1 MIDINELIEAG
12 APEDVI
18 MDAVKKNKAEKAALD
33 AKAKAKAAKDIE
45 AYCTE
50 GRMHLINA
58 ILAYDDA
65 FHFFGDEPLDEEDIA
80 DLTET
85 IKQLEQL
92 FPIYAQMIDIQT
104 KTDEIKEDGAKDKN
118 SGYGFFGAL
127 GL

>member
-33 AKAKAKAAKDIE
+33 AKSKAAKDIE
-45 AYCTE
+45 AYCAE

-65 FHFFGDEPLDEEDIA
+65 FHFFGDESLDEEDIE
-80 DLTET
+80 DLTEV
-85 IKQLEQL
+85 IKQLEAL
-92 FPIYAQMIDIQT
+92 FPIYAQMIDVQS
-104 KTDEIKEDGAKDKN
+104 KLDEMKKDGSKDKK
-118 SGYGFFGAL
+118 SGYGLFGAL

>member
-12 APEDVI
+12 ASEDVI

-33 AKAKAKAAKDIE
+33 AKAKAAKDIE
-45 AYCTE
+45 AYCAE

-65 FHFFGDEPLDEEDIA
+65 FHFFGDEPLDEEDIE
-80 DLTET
+80 DLTEM
-85 IKQLEQL
+85 IKKLEEL
-92 FPIYAQMIDIQT
+92 FPIYAQIIDVQAQMN
-104 KTDEIKEDGAKDKN
+104 EIKKDDSKDKK
-118 SGYGFFGAL
+118 SGYGLFGAL

>member
-33 AKAKAKAAKDIE
+33 AKSKAAKDIE
-45 AYCTE
+45 TYCAE

-65 FHFFGDEPLDEEDIA
+65 FHFFGDEPLDEEDIE
-80 DLTET
+80 DLTEA
-85 IKQLEQL
+85 IKQLEAL
-92 FPIYAQMIDIQT
+92 FPIYAQMIDVQAKI
-104 KTDEIKEDGAKDKN
+104 DEIKKDGSKDKK
-118 SGYGFFGAL
+118 SGYGLFGAL

>member
-33 AKAKAKAAKDIE
+33 AKSKAAKEIE
-45 AYCTE
+45 SYCAE

-65 FHFFGDEPLDEEDIA
+65 FHFFGDEPLDEEDIE
-80 DLTET
+80 DLTEV

-92 FPIYAQMIDIQT
+92 FPIYAQMIDVQS
-104 KTDEIKEDGAKDKN
+104 KMDEMKKDGSKDKK
-118 SGYGFFGAL
+118 SGYGLFGAL

>member
-33 AKAKAKAAKDIE
+33 AKAKAAKEIE
-45 AYCTE
+45 SYCAE

-65 FHFFGDEPLDEEDIA
+65 FHFFGDEPLDEEDIE
-80 DLTET
+80 DLTEA
-85 IKQLEQL
+85 IKQMEAL
-92 FPIYAQMIDIQT
+92 FPIYAQMIDVQS
-104 KTDEIKEDGAKDKN
+104 KLDEMKKDGSKDKT
-118 SGYGFFGAL
+118 SGYGLFGAL

>member
-12 APEDVI
+12 ASEDVI

-33 AKAKAKAAKDIE
+33 AKAKAAKDIE
-45 AYCTE
+45 AYCAE

-65 FHFFGDEPLDEEDIA
+65 FHFFGDEPLDEEDIK
-80 DLTET
+80 DLTEA
-85 IKQLEQL
+85 IKSLEAL
-92 FPIYAQMIDIQT
+92 FPFYAQMIDVQA
-104 KTDEIKEDGAKDKN
+104 KMDEIKKDGSKDKK
-118 SGYGFFGAL
+118 SGYGLFGAL

>member
-33 AKAKAKAAKDIE
+33 AKSKAAKEIE
-45 AYCTE
+45 SYCAE

-65 FHFFGDEPLDEEDIA
+65 FHFFGDEPLDEEDIE
-80 DLTET
+80 DLTEA
-85 IKQLEQL
+85 IKQMEAL
-92 FPIYAQMIDIQT
+92 FPIYAQMIDVQA
-104 KTDEIKEDGAKDKN
+104 KMDEAKKSNPKDKT
-118 SGYGFFGAL
+118 SGYGLFGAL

>member
-33 AKAKAKAAKDIE
+33 AKSKAAKDIE
-45 AYCTE
+45 AYCAE

-65 FHFFGDEPLDEEDIA
+65 FHFFGDEPLDEEDVE
-80 DLTET
+80 DLTEV
-85 IKQLEQL
+85 IKQLEAL
-92 FPIYAQMIDIQT
+92 FPIYAQMINIQA
-104 KTDEIKEDGAKDKN
+104 KMDEIKKDGAKDKK
-118 SGYGFFGAL
+118 SGYGLFGAL

>member
-33 AKAKAKAAKDIE
+33 AKAKAAKDIE
-45 AYCTE
+45 SYCAE

-65 FHFFGDEPLDEEDIA
+65 FHFFGDEPLDEEDIE
-80 DLTET
+80 DLTEA
-85 IKQLEQL
+85 IKQMEAL
-92 FPIYAQMIDIQT
+92 FPIYAQMIDVQA
-104 KTDEIKEDGAKDKN
+104 KMDEAKKSNPRDKN
-118 SGYGFFGAL
+118 SGYGLFGAL

>member
-12 APEDVI
+12 APENVI

-33 AKAKAKAAKDIE
+33 AKSKAAKEIE
-45 AYCTE
+45 SYCAE

-65 FHFFGDEPLDEEDIA
+65 FHFFGDEPLDEEDIE
-80 DLTET
+80 DLTEV
-85 IKQLEQL
+85 IKQLEAL
-92 FPIYAQMIDIQT
+92 FPIYAQMIDVQS
-104 KTDEIKEDGAKDKN
+104 KLDEMKKDGSKDLK
-118 SGYGFFGAL
+118 SGYGLFGAL

>member
-33 AKAKAKAAKDIE
+33 AKTKAAKEIE
-45 AYCTE
+45 TYCAE

-80 DLTET
+80 DLTEM
-85 IKQLEQL
+85 IKKMEEL
-92 FPIYAQMIDIQT
+92 FPIYAQIIDVQAQMN
-104 KTDEIKEDGAKDKN
+104 EIKKDDSKDKK
-118 SGYGFFGAL
+118 SGYGLFGAL

>member
-33 AKAKAKAAKDIE
+33 AEAKAAKDIE
-45 AYCTE
+45 TYCAE

-65 FHFFGDEPLDEEDIA
+65 FHFFGDEPLDKEDIA
-80 DLTET
+80 DLTEV
-85 IKQLEQL
+85 IKSLEQL
-92 FPIYAQMIDIQT
+92 FPIYAQMLDVQA
-104 KTDEIKEDGAKDKN
+104 KMDEIKKDSPKDKK
-118 SGYGFFGAL
+118 SGYGLFGAL

>member
-33 AKAKAKAAKDIE
+33 EKAKAAKDIE
-45 AYCTE
+45 AYCAE
-50 GRMHLINA
+50 GRMHLVNA

-65 FHFFGDEPLDEEDIA
+65 FHFFGDDPLDGEDIE
-80 DLTET
+80 DLTEM
-85 IKQLEQL
+85 IKQLEAL
-92 FPIYAQMIDIQT
+92 FPIYAQMLDVQSKI
-104 KTDEIKEDGAKDKN
+104 DEIKKDGSKDKN
-118 SGYGFFGAL
+118 SGYGLFGAF

>member
-33 AKAKAKAAKDIE
+33 AKSKAAKEIE
-45 AYCTE
+45 SYCAE

-65 FHFFGDEPLDEEDIA
+65 FHFFGDEPLDEEDIE
-80 DLTET
+80 DLTEA
-85 IKQLEQL
+85 IKQLEAL
-92 FPIYAQMIDIQT
+92 FPIYAQMIDVQA
-104 KTDEIKEDGAKDKN
+104 KMDEMKKDGSKDKK
-118 SGYGFFGAL
+118 SGYGLFGAL

>member
-33 AKAKAKAAKDIE
+33 AKSKAAKEIE
-45 AYCTE
+45 SYCAE

-65 FHFFGDEPLDEEDIA
+65 FHFFGDEPLDEEDIE
-80 DLTET
+80 DLTEA
-85 IKQLEQL
+85 IKQLEAL
-92 FPIYAQMIDIQT
+92 FPIYAQMIDVQA
-104 KTDEIKEDGAKDKN
+104 KMDEIKKNGTKDKN
-118 SGYGFFGAL
+118 SGYGLFGAL

>member
-33 AKAKAKAAKDIE
+33 AKSKAAKEIE
-45 AYCTE
+45 SYCAE

-65 FHFFGDEPLDEEDIA
+65 FHFFGDEPLDEEDIE
-80 DLTET
+80 DLTEA
-85 IKQLEQL
+85 IKQMEQL
-92 FPIYAQMIDIQT
+92 FPIYAQMIDVQA
-104 KTDEIKEDGAKDKN
+104 KMDEMKKDGSKDLK
-118 SGYGFFGAL
+118 SGYGLFGAL

>member
-33 AKAKAKAAKDIE
+33 AKSKAAKEIE
-45 AYCTE
+45 SYCAE

-65 FHFFGDEPLDEEDIA
+65 FHFFGDEPLDEEDIE
-80 DLTET
+80 DLTEA
-85 IKQLEQL
+85 IKQMEQL
-92 FPIYAQMIDIQT
+92 FPIYAQMIDVQA
-104 KTDEIKEDGAKDKN
+104 KMDEMKKDGPKDKKN
-118 SGYGFFGAL
+118 GYGLFGAL

>member
-33 AKAKAKAAKDIE
+33 AKSKAAKEIE
-45 AYCTE
+45 TYCAE

-65 FHFFGDEPLDEEDIA
+65 FHFFGDEPLDEEDIE

-85 IKQLEQL
+85 IKQLEAL
-92 FPIYAQMIDIQT
+92 FPIYAQMIDVQAKI
-104 KTDEIKEDGAKDKN
+104 DEMKKDGAKDKN
-118 SGYGFFGAL
+118 SGYGLFGAL

>member
-33 AKAKAKAAKDIE
+33 ADAKAAKEIE
-45 AYCTE
+45 SYCAE

-65 FHFFGDEPLDEEDIA
+65 FHFFGDEPLDEEDIK

-92 FPIYAQMIDIQT
+92 FPIYAQMIDVQ
-104 KTDEIKEDGAKDKN
+104 DEMKKDGSKDKT
-118 SGYGFFGAL
+118 SGYGLFGAL

>member
-33 AKAKAKAAKDIE
+33 AKAKTAKDIE
-45 AYCTE
+45 AYCAE

-65 FHFFGDEPLDEEDIA
+65 FHFFGDESLDEEDIE
-80 DLTET
+80 DLTEV
-85 IKQLEQL
+85 IKELEQL
-92 FPIYAQMIDIQT
+92 FPIYAQMIDVQS
-104 KTDEIKEDGAKDKN
+104 KLDEMKKDGSKDKK
-118 SGYGFFGAL
+118 SGYGLFGAL

>member
-33 AKAKAKAAKDIE
+33 AKSKAAKDIE
-45 AYCTE
+45 TYCAE

-65 FHFFGDEPLDEEDIA
+65 FHFFGDEPLDEEDIE
-80 DLTET
+80 DLTEA
-85 IKQLEQL
+85 IKQMEAL
-92 FPIYAQMIDIQT
+92 FPIYAQMIDVQAKI
-104 KTDEIKEDGAKDKN
+104 DEIKKDGSKDKN
-118 SGYGFFGAL
+118 SGYGLFGAL

>member
-33 AKAKAKAAKDIE
+33 AKSKAAKEIE
-45 AYCTE
+45 SYCAE

-58 ILAYDDA
+58 ILTYDDA
-65 FHFFGDEPLDEEDIA
+65 FHFFGDEPLDEEDIE
-80 DLTET
+80 DLTEA
-85 IKQLEQL
+85 IKQMEQL
-92 FPIYAQMIDIQT
+92 FPIYAQMIDVQS
-104 KTDEIKEDGAKDKN
+104 KMDEIKKDGAKDKK
-118 SGYGFFGAL
+118 SGYGLFGAL

>member
-33 AKAKAKAAKDIE
+33 AKSKAAKEIE
-45 AYCTE
+45 SYCAE

-65 FHFFGDEPLDEEDIA
+65 FHFFGDEPLDEEDIE
-80 DLTET
+80 DLTEV
-85 IKQLEQL
+85 IKQLEAL
-92 FPIYAQMIDIQT
+92 FPIYAQMIDVQA
-104 KTDEIKEDGAKDKN
+104 KMDEIKKDGSKDKKP
-118 SGYGFFGAL
+118 GYGLFGAL

>member
-1 MIDINELIEAG
+1 MIDINALIEAG

-33 AKAKAKAAKDIE
+33 AKSKAAKDIE
-45 AYCTE
+45 AYCAE

-65 FHFFGDEPLDEEDIA
+65 FHFFGDEPLDEEDIE
-80 DLTET
+80 DLTEV
-85 IKQLEQL
+85 IKQLEAL
-92 FPIYAQMIDIQT
+92 FPIYAQMIDVQA
-104 KTDEIKEDGAKDKN
+104 KMDEIKKDGAKDKK
-118 SGYGFFGAL
+118 SGYGLFGAL